1 MIAAPS
7 FKVQAVALPETVRTR
22 LRAALQRLGA
32 NLELVETQTPILET
46 QAQDAVLCTFPSAAF
61 DRCSRLRQDQ
71 RIGPLVAIT
80 QDPAAA
86 IVARTAGAD
95 AAVHLLH
102 LSEVAKQVTQLLA
115 LEAVR
120 KRQGLDGPVVGD
132 LFRAMPGMVY
142 LADPKT
148 FQFTYVSDRAESML
162 GFPRAQWTEEADFW
176 IHHLHP
182 DDREASVAYCRT
194 ALQELR
200 DHQFEFRMIAQDGR
214 IVWLRDVVQV
224 VVEDGRVVGLHGVML
239 DITARKHTE
248 QALLQSEQR
257 WHFAVEGTGDGV
269 WDWDATTNR
278 VQFSHRWKEML
289 GYEDH
294 EIGDRLEEWKDRV
307 HPDDLVGV
315 FAKLQPHLEGKV
327 ASYSSE
333 HRLRTKD
340 GRWKWIL
347 DRGKVL
353 ERDAEGRPLRVVGTH
368 SDITERKRDEALR
381 EEQAAVLEMIARG
394 AAPDATLD
402 RLLRA
407 FELRDDGML
416 CSVMVLDDEGK
427 RLIANSAPNLP
438 PDLVRALDGIEIGPN
453 STCCGAAVHHRET
466 RIVDEI
472 ASDPLWASK
481 REVARRCGIKA
492 SLSVPLYDAHR
503 NPIGTFSVFHK
514 HTGRPDASHI
524 SWITSAA
531 QTATL
536 CITAARA
543 ERQRIS
549 LEAQLRHA
557 QKLEAMGTLA
567 GGIAHDFNNILAAIL
582 GNVELARA
590 ELARGGE
597 VQNNLDEIG
606 KATQRA
612 TSLVRQILTF
622 SRRQIV
628 ERQAISLKPVLEEGM
643 RLLRATLPA
652 SVDLSLS
659 VAADAPDV
667 LADPTQIQQILIN
680 LGTNAW
686 HAFEG
691 RGGHLRLHL
700 ERVEL
705 DAEQAR
711 RHANLSAGTYALL
724 TVNDN
729 GKGMDQATL
738 ERVFEPFFTTK
749 PAGQGTGLGLSVVH
763 GIVRNHEGAIL
774 VDSSPGKGTTF
785 RIWLPAS
792 GPAAKASNVA
802 KTGLQ
807 QGRGERVLYL
817 DDEPQL
823 AEVGRRMLTLL
834 GYSPEVFVRP
844 ADALAALREA
854 PHRFDAIV
862 TDFNMPIMSGVEFAT
877 AVRGIAEKM
886 PVILS
891 SGFMTDAVK
900 QSARALGIQQ
910 FIAKPNTM
918 QELGESLR
926 ASLAK

>member
-1 MIAAPS
+1 M
-7 FKVQAVALPETVRTR
+7 R
-22 LRAALQRLGA
+22 LSSALQRLGS
-32 NLELVETQTPILET
+32 NLDVVETQTPIVDGAT
-46 QAQDAVLCTFPSAAF
+46 QDAVLCAFPSATF
-61 DRCSRLRQDQ
+61 DRCSRLRQDR

-80 QDPAAA
+80 QDTAAS

-95 AAVHLLH
+95 ATVHAMLMSELATQVTHLL
-102 LSEVAKQVTQLLA
+102 E
-115 LEAVR
+115 LEATR
-120 KRQGLDGPVVGD
+120 QQQGLNGSVAGD

-148 FQFTYVSDRAESML
+148 FQFTYVSDRAESIL
-162 GFPRAQWTEEADFW
+162 GFPRAQWTEETDFW

-182 DDREASVAYCRT
+182 DDRDASVAYCRT
-194 ALQELR
+194 AMQELR

-224 VVEDGRVVGLHGVML
+224 LVEDGCVVGVHGVMI
-239 DITARKHTE
+239 DITARKQTE
-248 QALLQSEQR
+248 HALLQSEQR

-269 WDWDATTNR
+269 WDWDATTNK

-289 GYEDH
+289 GYADD

-307 HPDDLVGV
+307 HPDDLENV
-315 FAKLQPHLEGKV
+315 FAQLQPHLEGKV
-327 ASYSSE
+327 AAYSSE

-353 ERDAEGRPLRVVGTH
+353 ARDAQGKPLRVVGTH
-368 SDITERKRDEALR
+368 CDITERKRDEALR
-381 EEQAAVLEMIARG
+381 HEQAAVLEMIARG
-394 AAPDATLD
+394 APPDATLD

-416 CSVMVLDDEGK
+416 CSVMVLDDEG
-427 RLIANSAPNLP
+427 RLLIRSAAPNLP
-438 PDLVRALDGIEIGPN
+438 QEFLHALDGIPVGKT
-453 STCCGAAVHHRET
+453 STCCGAAVHDRET
-466 RIVDEI
+466 KIVDDI
-472 ASDPLWASK
+472 ATDPLWANH
-481 REVARRCGIKA
+481 RELALRHGLHA
-492 SLSVPLYDAHR
+492 SLSVPLFDSHR

-514 HTGRPDASHI
+514 CTGRPDSGHL

-543 ERQRIS
+543 ERQRLS

-590 ELARGGE
+590 ELDRGGE
-597 VQNNLDEIG
+597 VRSNLDEIG

-628 ERQAISLKPVLEEGM
+628 ERQAISLKPVLEEGL

-652 SVDLSLS
+652 SVDLSLTITP
-659 VAADAPDV
+659 DAPDV

-691 RGGHLRLHL
+691 RGGQLRLCL

-792 GPAAKASNVA
+792 DSAAKVSNVT

-807 QGRGERVLYL
+807 QGHGEHVLYL

-823 AEVGRRMLTLL
+823 AELGRRMLTLL
-834 GYSPEVFVRP
+834 GYAPEVFLRP

-854 PHRFDAIV
+854 PERFDAIV
-862 TDFNMPIMSGVEFAT
+862 TDFNMPIMSGVEFT
-877 AVRGIAEKM
+877 SAVRAITASL

-900 QSARALGIQQ
+900 QSAKALGIQQ